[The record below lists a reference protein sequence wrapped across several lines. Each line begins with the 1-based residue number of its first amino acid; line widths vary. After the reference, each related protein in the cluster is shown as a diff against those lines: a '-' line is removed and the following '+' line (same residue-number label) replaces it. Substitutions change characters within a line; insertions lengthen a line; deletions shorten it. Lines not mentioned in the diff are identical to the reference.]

1 MQIME
6 TKQTTKMRIAT
17 GLLLICVLAAAL
29 SGCNTQI
36 QAADLMAGDPARR
49 AERILPRL
57 CGRSPIRR
65 RLSAAHRKFH
75 LVPRPTGADR

>member
-29 SGCNTQI
+29 SG
-36 QAADLMAGDPARR
+36 
-49 AERILPRL
+49 
-57 CGRSPIRR
+57 
-65 RLSAAHRKFH
+65 
-75 LVPRPTGADR
+75 